1 MSRKCSYKR
10 KQTWTWKMI
19 YDLENSFRKL
29 RWVPACDESI
39 DSTTIC
45 HICWFDK
52 HSLNTRIYRSSEMV
66 KVKVSKTMSTIL
78 SFIQILYL
86 KQQNSVFWYL
96 CSLKSENGL
105 FSCKHF
111 RHAIFYI
118 KGTDNTYEKIQ
129 IKYFIQA

>member
-1 MSRKCSYKR
+1 
-10 KQTWTWKMI
+10 
-19 YDLENSFRKL
+19 
-29 RWVPACDESI
+29 
-39 DSTTIC
+39 
-45 HICWFDK
+45 
-52 HSLNTRIYRSSEMV
+52 MV

-105 FSCKHF
+105 FSCKLF
-111 RHAIFYI
+111 SQAIFYI

>member
-1 MSRKCSYKR
+1 
-10 KQTWTWKMI
+10 
-19 YDLENSFRKL
+19 
-29 RWVPACDESI
+29 
-39 DSTTIC
+39 
-45 HICWFDK
+45 
-52 HSLNTRIYRSSEMV
+52 MV

-105 FSCKHF
+105 FSCKLF
-111 RHAIFYI
+111 SHAIFYI
-118 KGTDNTYEKIQ
+118 KGKDNTYEKIQ